1 MFRVNFIELEALE
14 SGKWEKGDG
23 RMNAGEESASGKRKG
38 LASFEATNQSSKSW
52 FQIPSDERSAQF
64 LSQRLA
70 ATNLFVL
77 EMLKKTKIQPFCF

>member
-1 MFRVNFIELEALE
+1 
-14 SGKWEKGDG
+14 
-23 RMNAGEESASGKRKG
+23 MNAGEESASGKRKG

-77 EMLKKTKIQPFCF
+77 EMLKKPKNQPFCFQKHLNSVRV